1 MTAEETIE
9 KRLEKLA
16 QAISPDETLI
26 ENVMSRIDTKS
37 TGEPVR
43 IEKLSTKFIARRF
56 IMNRFTKFAAAAAII
71 VAMFIGLE
79 VFKTNQVSAAQVL
92 YQAASAMSQ
101 LRTVYMKALIR
112 TRANGRENFDFIG
125 LSYDLVPHEMWKE
138 FDGTNVGKW
147 RIENAG
153 RIEVMDGKSSLLFI
167 SPNRAA
173 KREHCNGCNSLL
185 KKLLDADEVL
195 DREIRLSEEE
205 GSKLRLTREK
215 GADGRQKLIV
225 TVEAK
230 AQGDF
235 TNDWCKNTSI
245 SESDN
250 YRIYQF
256 DAESK
261 LLEGLEVYVH
271 AQDEDVLV
279 LEITHIEYNFD
290 IEPVL
295 FTLEFPDDVIWFVE
309 PEELADQS
317 YAQMTP
323 KEIARAFFQA
333 CADENWEE
341 ALKFYPTSAVPQSI
355 KDYLGELE
363 IISIGEPFE
372 SGLYPGWF
380 VPYEIKFKNGV
391 TKRMNLAVRNDNPAQ
406 RYIVD
411 GGF

>member
-1 MTAEETIE
+1 MTSEETIE

-37 TGEPVR
+37 IGESER

-56 IMNRFTKFAAAAAII
+56 IMNRFTKIAAAAAII
-71 VAMFIGLE
+71 VGMFIGLK

-92 YQAASAMSQ
+92 HQAAGAMSQ

-112 TRANGRENFDFIG
+112 TRANGRENFDYIG
-125 LSYDLVPHEMWKE
+125 LRYDLVPHEMWKE
-138 FDGTNVGKW
+138 FDGTNAGKW

-153 RIEVMDGKSSLLFI
+153 RIEVMDGKSSLLLI

-173 KREHCNGCNSLL
+173 KREHCNGCNSWL

-205 GSKLRLTREK
+205 GSELRLTREK

-250 YRIYQF
+250 HRIYQF

-271 AQDEDVLV
+271 AQDEDVLA
-279 LEITHIEYNFD
+279 LEVTHIEYNFD

-333 CADENWEE
+333 CADENWEK

-355 KDYLGELE
+355 KDYLGGLE

-380 VPYEIKFKNGV
+380 VPYEIKFKNGA

>member
-1 MTAEETIE
+1 
-9 KRLEKLA
+9 
-16 QAISPDETLI
+16 
-26 ENVMSRIDTKS
+26 
-37 TGEPVR
+37 
-43 IEKLSTKFIARRF
+43 
-56 IMNRFTKFAAAAAII
+56 MNRFTKIAAAAAII
-71 VAMFIGLE
+71 VGMFIGLK

-92 YQAASAMSQ
+92 HQAAGAMSQ
-101 LRTVYMKALIR
+101 LRTVYMKVLIR
-112 TRANGRENFDFIG
+112 TRADGRENFDYIC
-125 LSYDLVPHEMWKE
+125 LHYDLVPHEMWKE
-138 FDGTNVGKW
+138 FDGTNAGKW

-153 RIEVMDGKSSLLFI
+153 RIEVMDGKWSLLFI

-173 KREHCNGCNSLL
+173 KREHCYGCNSWL

-205 GSKLRLTREK
+205 GSELRLTREK

-279 LEITHIEYNFD
+279 LEVTHIEYNFD

-323 KEIARAFFQA
+323 KEMARAFFQA

-341 ALKFYPTSAVPQSI
+341 AIKYYPTSAVPQSI
-355 KDYLGELE
+355 KDYLGGLE

-380 VPYEIKFKNGV
+380 VPYEIKFKNGA
-391 TKRMNLAVRNDNPAQ
+391 TKKMNLAVRNDNPAKL
-406 RYIVD
+406 YIVD
-411 GGF
+411 GGI

>member
-1 MTAEETIE
+1 
-9 KRLEKLA
+9 
-16 QAISPDETLI
+16 
-26 ENVMSRIDTKS
+26 
-37 TGEPVR
+37 
-43 IEKLSTKFIARRF
+43 
-56 IMNRFTKFAAAAAII
+56 MNRFTKIAAAAAII
-71 VAMFIGLE
+71 VGMFIGLK

-92 YQAASAMSQ
+92 HQAAGAMSQ
-101 LRTVYMKALIR
+101 LRTVYMKVLIR
-112 TRANGRENFDFIG
+112 TRADGRENFDYIC
-125 LSYDLVPHEMWKE
+125 LHYDLVPHEMWKE
-138 FDGTNVGKW
+138 FDGTNAGKW

-153 RIEVMDGKSSLLFI
+153 RIEVMDGKWSLLFI

-173 KREHCNGCNSLL
+173 KREHCYGCNSWL

-205 GSKLRLTREK
+205 GSELRLTREK

-279 LEITHIEYNFD
+279 LEVTHIEYNFD

-323 KEIARAFFQA
+323 KEMARAFFQA

-341 ALKFYPTSAVPQSI
+341 AIKYYPTSAVPQSI
-355 KDYLGELE
+355 KDYLGGLE

-391 TKRMNLAVRNDNPAQ
+391 TKKMNLAVRNDNPAKL
-406 RYIVD
+406 YIVD
-411 GGF
+411 GGI